1 MHVHATPSALR
12 ESQWDEVAI
21 RFALG
26 GLATV
31 FTGLIAA
38 AFGPVIGGLFLAF
51 PAIMPA
57 TVTLVEKHQR
67 EHKEQAGLKGARRGK
82 DVAAIEAS
90 GAALGSV
97 GLVAFAAVIWLTIPA
112 LGFVAV
118 VPACAV
124 WVVVSLLMW
133 KFRRPLRRWPPRRR
147 RLIA

>member
-1 MHVHATPSALR
+1 MHVHATVSALR
-12 ESQWDEVAI
+12 ESQWHEFAI

-31 FTGLIAA
+31 LTGIIAA
-38 AFGPVIGGLFLAF
+38 VFGPVIGGLFLAF

-67 EHKEQAGLKGARRGK
+67 EQKEKAGRKGARRGR

-97 GLVAFAAVIWLTIPA
+97 GLIAFAAVMWLTIPA
-112 LGFVAV
+112 LGWLAV
-118 VPACAV
+118 LPACAA
-124 WVVVSLLMW
+124 WIAVSLLMW
-133 KFRRPLRRWPPRRR
+133 LLRRPLRRWPPGRR